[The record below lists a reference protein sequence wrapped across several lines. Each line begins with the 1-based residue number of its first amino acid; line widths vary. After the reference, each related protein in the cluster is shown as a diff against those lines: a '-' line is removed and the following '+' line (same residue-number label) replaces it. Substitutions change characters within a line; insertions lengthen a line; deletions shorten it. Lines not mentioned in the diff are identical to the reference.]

1 MASSVGRR
9 RALLTLALACSPA
22 WAQEDMQAELLA
34 TGLYLIR
41 GGGGNSLLRM
51 TANGLVLVNGK
62 SPESYKPLMRQIRRL
77 NKLADMPLR
86 ALLLTDVEQAGDSA
100 AFAAARVATI
110 AQAEAARQ
118 LRDGGNEAIVS
129 FEDDY
134 TLRMGGVETRMLHA
148 GPAGSGRSLV
158 WFADKKTVAVGRA
171 DTAGW
176 RAALALDAELFVPN
190 DGLPLDRGRAAAQA
204 NFSA

>member
-1 MASSVGRR
+1 MASSPGRR
-9 RALLTLALACSPA
+9 RALLAVAFACSPA
-22 WAQEDMQAELLA
+22 RAQADMQVELLS

-41 GGGGNSLLRM
+41 GGGGNSLLRFSG
-51 TANGLVLVNGK
+51 NGLVLVNGK

-86 ALLLTDVEQAGDSA
+86 ALLLTDVGQAGDSA

-118 LRDGGNEAIVS
+118 LRGGGNEAVVS

-134 TLRMGGVETRMLHA
+134 TLRMGGVEMRMLHV
-148 GPAGSGRSLV
+148 GPASSGRSLV
-158 WFADKKTVAVGRA
+158 WLADKKTVAVGQA
-171 DTAGW
+171 DAAGW
-176 RAALALDAELFVPN
+176 RAALALEAGLFVPN
-190 DGLPLDRGRAAAQA
+190 DGPPLDRAGATAQA